1 MDYKIIFSDPSIE
14 DLENIVRFI
23 AQDNPQAAVRFGA
36 KLIQSVR
43 NLSTFPRLGR
53 VVPEKNDENIRE
65 VVFKSYRIFYQV
77 KDDIHTVEIV
87 RFWHAA
93 RGEPKL

>member
-1 MDYKIIFSDPSIE
+1 MDYKIVFSDPSIE

-23 AQDNPQAAVRFGA
+23 GRDNPQVAAQFGA

-43 NLSTFPRLGR
+43 HLASFPRLGR
-53 VVPEKNDENIRE
+53 VVPEKNDESIRE
-65 VVFKSYRIFYQV
+65 IILKPYRIFYRV
-77 KDDIHTVEIV
+77 KDDSQTVEIA

>member
-23 AQDNPQAAVRFGA
+23 AQDNPQAAARFGT
-36 KLIQSVR
+36 KLIASVR
-43 NLSTFPRLGR
+43 HLAAFPRLGR

-65 VVFKSYRIFYQV
+65 IVFKSYRVFYRV
-77 KDDIHTVEIV
+77 KDDIGAVEIA

>member
-14 DLENIVRFI
+14 DLKNIVRFI
-23 AQDNPQAAVRFGA
+23 AQDNPDAAARFGA
-36 KLIQSVR
+36 KLIESVR

-53 VVPEKNDENIRE
+53 VIPEKKDEDIRE
-65 VVFKSYRIFYQV
+65 IVFKSYRIFYRV
-77 KDDIHTVEIV
+77 KGGDHTIEIV

-93 RGEPKL
+93 RGEAKL